1 MENKGLSKSSIVR
14 LSLIAFV
21 VGSIVFVAAVLPAE
35 YGMDPLGTGRVMGFS
50 KLHDQVKEIELSFEN
65 IKIED
70 LGSDKK
76 APSQAYLPVANKQL
90 DIREDASIEIVVSAK
105 KGIEYKIIAL
115 KGAKLKYEWHSKD
128 GSFLFFDFHGEV
140 KLEQGYSEFYESY
153 TVANSNSMAG
163 TFTAPFEG
171 IHGWYFKNNSN
182 KDITV
187 LLQLKGE
194 YIKK

>member
-1 MENKGLSKSSIVR
+1 M
-14 LSLIAFV
+14 
-21 VGSIVFVAAVLPAE
+21 
-35 YGMDPLGTGRVMGFS
+35 
-50 KLHDQVKEIELSFEN
+50 SFEN